1 MNMVNSELLLDASTI
16 IGIAM
21 ICMFVLLMARASGQ
35 AALFIRSRVSTPD
48 RIMRMASLPLL
59 LLLVAGPQHVKL
71 ITGFILILGA
81 LISIRLQH
89 LRLLADGLQPGFVHR
104 ITALSLLGSVGF
116 SAFVGAMVG
125 RS

>member
-1 MNMVNSELLLDASTI
+1 MVNSEFLLDASTL
-16 IGIAM
+16 IGLAM
-21 ICMFVLLMARASGQ
+21 ICMFVLLMARSSAQ

-48 RIMRMASLPLL
+48 RIMRTASLPLL
-59 LLLVAGPQHVKL
+59 LLLVAGPQQFKL
-71 ITGFILILGA
+71 IVGFVLIVSA

-89 LRLLADGLQPGFVHR
+89 VRLMADGLQPNFVQR
-104 ITALSLLGSVGF
+104 VTALSLMGSVAF